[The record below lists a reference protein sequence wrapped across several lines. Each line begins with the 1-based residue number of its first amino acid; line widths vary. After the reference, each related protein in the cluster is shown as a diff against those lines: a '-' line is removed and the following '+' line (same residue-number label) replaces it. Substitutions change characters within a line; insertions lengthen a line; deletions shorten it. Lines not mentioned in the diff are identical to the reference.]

1 MNEFEKLL
9 QKWNKGN
16 FRGAKN
22 NFAKALNVADTTIS
36 AWCVGR
42 LKPAQDKVAK
52 IAEEFNISENEV
64 LNIFGIEKK
73 YTSEVNLKK
82 VIPLTDNN
90 TISLPI
96 LAGVPAGLPEY
107 SEKDVAYFTS
117 IPRALFPGADFVVEC
132 IGDSLEPRILKGD
145 FCVIRKMD
153 EPLHG
158 KPMLVKT
165 ENGFCMK
172 VICKEGKKIKLCSV
186 NHGYKPFIPKELEIV
201 GLILGTWSR
210 HDKDNWLH
218 AEGK

>member
-1 MNEFEKLL
+1 MNKIEELL
-9 QKWNKGN
+9 KDWNNGIL
-16 FRGAKN
+16 RGSK
-22 NFAKALNVADTTIS
+22 KALADILGVPDTSIS
-36 AWCVGR
+36 HWIAGR
-42 LKPAQDKVAK
+42 ANP
-52 IAEEFNISENEV
+52 SEIHIRKMSSVFKKSEIE
-64 LNIFGIEKK
+64 LQEIFGIGKK
-73 YTSEVNLKK
+73 IPSEVDLKS
-82 VIPLTDNN
+82 VFALNDSN
-90 TISLPI
+90 TINLPI

-107 SEKDVAYFTS
+107 SDKDVAYFTS

-153 EPLHG
+153 EALHG

-165 ENGFCMK
+165 EDGFCMK

-218 AEGK
+218 TEGK

>member
-1 MNEFEKLL
+1 MKEIEKLFEE
-9 QKWNKGN
+9 KYGAI
-16 FRGAKN
+16 RGAQ
-22 NFAKALNVADTTIS
+22 S
-36 AWCVGR
+36 R
-42 LKPAQDKVAK
+42 L
-52 IAEEFNISENEV
+52 AEELKTNQSTVASWVSGRNKPSIDLVKKMSKIFKKTEEEIFR
-64 LNIFGIEKK
+64 IFGMEKRFS
-73 YTSEVNLKK
+73 SEVNLRQ
-82 VIPLTDNN
+82 VIPLDGKN

-145 FCVIRKMD
+145 FCVIRKMN

-186 NHGYKPFIPKELEIV
+186 NHGYKPFVPKELEIV

-218 AEGK
+218 TEGK

>member
-1 MNEFEKLL
+1 MNEIEKLFVDY
-9 QKWNKGN
+9 NKGKI
-16 FRGAKN
+16 RGSQAAV
-22 NFAKALNVADTTIS
+22 AKALNTSTANINRYAKKTVKPTQDTINAMCTLFKKTEEE
-36 AWCVGR
+36 
-42 LKPAQDKVAK
+42 LK
-52 IAEEFNISENEV
+52 S
-64 LNIFGIEKK
+64 IFGIEKK

-107 SEKDVAYFTS
+107 SDKDVAYFTS